1 MGVLRWT
8 GATVRRWV
16 EVRQNHEVGTVA
28 AVAAL
33 YFCGLVAVVV
43 ADVVRQGRG

>member
-8 GATVRRWV
+8 GAMVRRWV
-16 EVRQNHEVGTVA
+16 DLRRDHEVGTVV

-33 YFCGLVAVVV
+33 YVCGLVAVVV
-43 ADVVRQGRG
+43 ADTVRQGRE